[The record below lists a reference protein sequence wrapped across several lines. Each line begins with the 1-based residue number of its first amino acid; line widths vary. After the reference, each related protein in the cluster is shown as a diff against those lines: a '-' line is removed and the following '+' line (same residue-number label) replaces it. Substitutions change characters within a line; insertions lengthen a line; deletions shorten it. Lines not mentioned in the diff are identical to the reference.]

1 MWILDFS
8 SDFDDFIYLATLLQ
22 MLLANGPSNSTKG
35 VNGLEGG
42 RVGRRSLILSPIVLP
57 L

>member
-8 SDFDDFIYLATLLQ
+8 SDFDDFISLATLLQ